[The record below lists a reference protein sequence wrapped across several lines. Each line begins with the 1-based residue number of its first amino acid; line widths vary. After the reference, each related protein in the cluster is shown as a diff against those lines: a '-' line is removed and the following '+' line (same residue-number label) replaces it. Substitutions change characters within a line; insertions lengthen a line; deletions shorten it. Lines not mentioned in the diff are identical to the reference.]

1 MRTSATGTAGTPW
14 SGAVDVH
21 HHTLPAWYA
30 RELAGLG
37 YSMTLPGVDA
47 PAWTADTALETMDRQ
62 GVRAAV
68 LNVWPGVPAVDP
80 ATGARLARRVNEHL
94 AGLVADHPGRFGAF
108 AVLPLPDV
116 DAALAELAYALDELR
131 LDGISLVTHYAG
143 TYVGDPRLDA
153 FHAEAARRGTPLFV
167 HPTAPP
173 ATGQPDFGLPL
184 SLCEFPFETVRLCA
198 QLLYHRTLER
208 HPGLRIILSH
218 GGGGLAYYATRLTL
232 GPLVSAGLGPR
243 LPADP
248 IGLLQGLYV
257 DTAMVG
263 DRHAFPAVRAFARP
277 DRMLVGTDFPFMPAS
292 YGEDNGRYIVED
304 GGLGADGLALLQHGN
319 AARLFPRLTGTGDE
333 ATGGRS
339 AHAAGDRP
347 HDRPGGRPGDRLDD
361 RPDDRTADQ
370 KGDRQ
375 RAR

>member
-1 MRTSATGTAGTPW
+1 MGTSTPGTAGTPW
-14 SGAVDVH
+14 SGAIDVH

-30 RELAGLG
+30 RELARLG
-37 YSMTLPGVDA
+37 SSTVLPGVDP
-47 PAWTADTALETMDRQ
+47 PAWTVDTALETMDRQ

-68 LNVWPGVPAVDP
+68 LNVWPGVPAVDT

-94 AGLVADHPGRFGAF
+94 AGLVAGHPDRFGAF

-116 DAALAELAYALDELR
+116 DAALTEMAYALDVLR
-131 LDGISLVTHYAG
+131 LDGVSLVTHYAG
-143 TYVGDPRLDA
+143 VYVGDPRLDA

-173 ATGQPDFGLPL
+173 ARGQPTFGLPL
-184 SLCEFPFETVRLCA
+184 SLCEFTFETVRLAA
-198 QLLYHRTLER
+198 QLLYHRTPER

-218 GGGGLAYYATRLTL
+218 GGGGLAYHATRLTL
-232 GPLVSAGLGPR
+232 GPLVSADLGPR

-248 IGLLQGLYV
+248 IGLLQSLYV

-292 YGEDNGRYIVED
+292 FGEGNGRHIVEH
-304 GGLGADGLALLQHGN
+304 GGLDADELALLEHGN
-319 AARLFPRLTGTGDE
+319 AAALFPRLAGE
-333 ATGGRS
+333 AGAAQGAGARAAQPAGARS
-339 AHAAGDRP
+339 
-347 HDRPGGRPGDRLDD
+347 
-361 RPDDRTADQ
+361 DDRTADQ